1 MGWRRRDGERYRE
14 RQRHRDTRRERDR
27 EMETKMQKDREV
39 QLNRKTNRAIKLLRN
54 PPVRDTHMVLEKTI
68 DTETLKTHRETE
80 TTIPRVREIQ
90 RTEYRPKC
98 RQVQDLGEEELE
110 KWRRPPEKRIAV

>member
-1 MGWRRRDGERYRE
+1 MARG
-14 RQRHRDTRRERDR
+14 TERDR
-27 EMETKMQKDREV
+27 DTEIHGEKEIERWRQRCRKIEV

-68 DTETLKTHRETE
+68 ETETLKTHRGTE
-80 TTIPRVREIQ
+80 TTISRVREIQ

-98 RQVQDLGEEELE
+98 RQVWDLGEEELE
-110 KWRRPPEKRIAV
+110 K